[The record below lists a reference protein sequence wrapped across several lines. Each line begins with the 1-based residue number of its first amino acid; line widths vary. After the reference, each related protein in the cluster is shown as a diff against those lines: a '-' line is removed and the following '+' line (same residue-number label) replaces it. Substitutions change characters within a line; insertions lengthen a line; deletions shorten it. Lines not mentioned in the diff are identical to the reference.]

1 MKQARGFT
9 LIELMVTVSVL
20 AILLAVAIPAMQNF
34 TIRNRLVAVNNDLM
48 TAINF
53 ARSEATKRA
62 ATVSICKSSSMTG
75 CGGTWS
81 DGWIVFVNTDDDS
94 PAAVDG
100 GETILRVHQGLP
112 SGYTLTATTNFT
124 NYVSYGRDGS
134 ANNIGTFVVCHKSDE
149 TTARGITLTRLRPR
163 LARDTDGNGVPN
175 TDSGNIAS
183 CEAP

>member
-20 AILLAVAIPAMQNF
+20 AILLGVAIPAMQNF

-48 TAINF
+48 TAVNF
-53 ARSEATKRA
+53 ARSEASKRGT
-62 ATVSICKSSSMTG
+62 TVSVCKSSTMTS
-75 CGGTWS
+75 CGGSWS
-81 DGWIVFVNTDDDS
+81 NGWIVFVDS
-94 PAAVDG
+94 GTAGDATGDA
-100 GETILRVHQGLP
+100 ILRVHQGLP
-112 SGYTLTATTNFT
+112 NGYTLNATTNFA
-124 NYVSYGRDGS
+124 NYVSYRRDGS

-163 LARDTDGNGVPN
+163 VARDTDGDGIPN